1 MQRDGLFEL
10 KRKWLPLFLFGVAIF
25 GSGIALFALWVYRS
39 SPYPRI
45 VVDFLT
51 TGDPASL
58 PRGTLISLSAAAF
71 ALFGVWILAFSIRKI
86 NESEVGEIDS
96 FWWKVAVAALAG
108 SWWLGQPRA
117 AVIGSG
123 TGMPTLLRA
132 LKTFCGTITVVGNA
146 APELV
151 IALAD
156 DEEGVRYVM
165 SQTSEFLKN
174 SEVSRLSNGLR
185 LHGRFLSPDSPMAFE
200 AVTRAD
206 VVILCPDL
214 ENVGQVGNLPYE
226 TVRRARGKRILVG
239 AVTASAED
247 ALARASEWYAA
258 RCGSITVL
266 ANNNF
271 VAPLPTNRFYQSGEN
286 LRGLTRSASLQGA
299 SQNLEGLFERDL
311 ADWSSPENWD
321 ASKLSVFLREA
332 IMRN

>member
-25 GSGIALFALWVYRS
+25 GSGIALFALWLYRS

-51 TGDPASL
+51 TNDPASL

-71 ALFGVWILAFSIRKI
+71 ALFGVWILLYSIRKI

-96 FWWKVAVAALAG
+96 FWWKIAVAALAG
-108 SWWLGQPRA
+108 GWWLGQPRV

-132 LKTFCGTITVVGNA
+132 LKTFCGAITVVGNA

-156 DEEGVRYVM
+156 DEEGVRYVLHK
-165 SQTSEFLKN
+165 TSEVLKT
-174 SEVSRLSNGLR
+174 SEVSQLSNGLR

-206 VVILCPDL
+206 AVILCPDL
-214 ENVGQVGNLPYE
+214 ENVGQVDNLPYE
-226 TVRRARGKRILVG
+226 TVRRAKGKRILIG

-247 ALARASEWYAA
+247 SLTQAIESCAA
-258 RCGSITVL
+258 HYGSITVL

-271 VAPLPTNRFYQSGEN
+271 VAPLPPNRFYQSTEN
-286 LRGLTRSASLQGA
+286 LLGLKDLA
-299 SQNLEGLFERDL
+299 GLFERDL
-311 ADWSSPENWD
+311 SDWSSPESWD
-321 ASKLSVFLREA
+321 VGKLSVFLREA
-332 IMRN
+332 ITRN

>member
-1 MQRDGLFEL
+1 MRDGLFEL

-25 GSGIALFALWVYRS
+25 GSGIALFALWLYRS

-51 TGDPASL
+51 TNDPASL

-71 ALFGVWILAFSIRKI
+71 ALFGAWILVYSIRKI

-96 FWWKVAVAALAG
+96 FWWKIAVAALAG
-108 SWWLGQPRA
+108 GWWLGQPRV

-132 LKTFCGTITVVGNA
+132 LKTFCGTITVVGDA
-146 APELV
+146 SPELV

-156 DEEGVRYVM
+156 DEEGVKYVLE
-165 SQTSEFLKN
+165 QTPSVFETLGVLAKI
-174 SEVSRLSNGLR
+174 SDGLR

-206 VVILCPDL
+206 AVILCPDL
-214 ENVGQVGNLPYE
+214 ENVGQVSNLPYVGQVSNLPYVGQVGNLPYE
-226 TVRRARGKRILVG
+226 TVRRARGKRVLVG
-239 AVTASAED
+239 AVTASAEES
-247 ALARASEWYAA
+247 LARAIESCAA
-258 RCGSITVL
+258 QCGSITVL

-271 VAPLPTNRFYQSGEN
+271 VAPLPPNRFYQSTEN
-286 LRGLTRSASLQGA
+286 LRGLK
-299 SQNLEGLFERDL
+299 DL
-311 ADWSSPENWD
+311 
-321 ASKLSVFLREA
+321 
-332 IMRN
+332 

>member
-1 MQRDGLFEL
+1 MMRDGLFEL

-25 GSGIALFALWVYRS
+25 GSGIALFALWLYRS

-51 TGDPASL
+51 TNDPASL

-71 ALFGVWILAFSIRKI
+71 ALFGVWILLYSIRKI

-108 SWWLGQPRA
+108 GWWLGQPRV

-156 DEEGVRYVM
+156 DEEGVRYVLHK
-165 SQTSEFLKN
+165 TSEVFKT
-174 SEVSRLSNGLR
+174 SEVSQLSNGLR

-206 VVILCPDL
+206 AVILCPDL
-214 ENVGQVGNLPYE
+214 ENVGQVDNLPYE
-226 TVRRARGKRILVG
+226 TVRRAKGKRILIG

-247 ALARASEWYAA
+247 SLTQAIESCAA
-258 RCGSITVL
+258 QCGSITVL

-271 VAPLPTNRFYQSGEN
+271 VASLPPNRFYQAGEN
-286 LRGLTRSASLQGA
+286 LRGLKDLG
-299 SQNLEGLFERDL
+299 GLFERDL

-321 ASKLSVFLREA
+321 VGKLSVFLREA
-332 IMRN
+332 ITRNV

>member
-25 GSGIALFALWVYRS
+25 GSGIALFALWLYRS

-51 TGDPASL
+51 TNDPASL

-71 ALFGVWILAFSIRKI
+71 ALFGVWILVFSIRKI

-96 FWWKVAVAALAG
+96 FWWKIAVAALAG
-108 SWWLGQPRA
+108 GWWLGQPRV

-123 TGMPTLLRA
+123 TATVCGVPTLLRA
-132 LKTFCGTITVVGNA
+132 LKTFCGTITVVGDI

-156 DEEGVRYVM
+156 DEEGVRYVLEI
-165 SQTSEFLKN
+165 SEVLKTSEIL
-174 SEVSRLSNGLR
+174 RLSNGLR

-206 VVILCPDL
+206 AVVFCPDL
-214 ENVGQVGNLPYE
+214 DSSQRLEIGDY
-226 TVRRARGKRILVG
+226 VRRAKGKRILVG
-239 AVTASAED
+239 AVTASSGD
-247 ALARASEWYAA
+247 ALA
-258 RCGSITVL
+258 
-266 ANNNF
+266 
-271 VAPLPTNRFYQSGEN
+271 Q
-286 LRGLTRSASLQGA
+286 
-299 SQNLEGLFERDL
+299 
-311 ADWSSPENWD
+311 
-321 ASKLSVFLREA
+321 A
-332 IMRN
+332 I

>member
-1 MQRDGLFEL
+1 MRDGLFEL

-25 GSGIALFALWVYRS
+25 GSGIALFALWLYRS

-51 TGDPASL
+51 TNDPASL

-71 ALFGVWILAFSIRKI
+71 ALFGAWILVYSIRKI

-96 FWWKVAVAALAG
+96 FWWKIAVAALAG
-108 SWWLGQPRA
+108 GWWLGQPRV

-146 APELV
+146 SPELV

-156 DEEGVRYVM
+156 DEEGVKYVLE
-165 SQTSEFLKN
+165 QTPSVFETLGVLAKI
-174 SEVSRLSNGLR
+174 SDGLR

-206 VVILCPDL
+206 AVILCPDL
-214 ENVGQVGNLPYE
+214 ENVGQVSNLPYVGQVSNLPYVGQVGNLPYE
-226 TVRRARGKRILVG
+226 TVRRARGKRVLVG
-239 AVTASAED
+239 AVTASAEES
-247 ALARASEWYAA
+247 LARAIESCAA
-258 RCGSITVL
+258 QCGSITVL

-271 VAPLPTNRFYQSGEN
+271 VAPLPPN
-286 LRGLTRSASLQGA
+286 
-299 SQNLEGLFERDL
+299 
-311 ADWSSPENWD
+311 
-321 ASKLSVFLREA
+321 
-332 IMRN
+332 

>member
-25 GSGIALFALWVYRS
+25 GSGIALFALWLYRS

-51 TGDPASL
+51 TNDPASL

-71 ALFGVWILAFSIRKI
+71 ALFGVWILVYSIRKI

-96 FWWKVAVAALAG
+96 FWWKIAVAALAG
-108 SWWLGQPRA
+108 GWWLGQPRV

-123 TGMPTLLRA
+123 TATVCGVPTLLRA
-132 LKTFCGTITVVGNA
+132 LKTFCGTITVVGDA
-146 APELV
+146 TPELV

-156 DEEGVRYVM
+156 DEEGVRYVLEI
-165 SQTSEFLKN
+165 SEVLKTSEIL
-174 SEVSRLSNGLR
+174 RLSNGLR

-206 VVILCPDL
+206 AVILCPDL
-214 ENVGQVGNLPYE
+214 DSNERLEIGDY
-226 TVRRARGKRILVG
+226 VRRAKGKRVVVG

-247 ALARASEWYAA
+247 V
-258 RCGSITVL
+258 T
-266 ANNNF
+266 
-271 VAPLPTNRFYQSGEN
+271 
-286 LRGLTRSASLQGA
+286 GA
-299 SQNLEGLFERDL
+299 SD
-311 ADWSSPENWD
+311 
-321 ASKLSVFLREA
+321 
-332 IMRN
+332 

>member
-1 MQRDGLFEL
+1 MRDGLFEL

-25 GSGIALFALWVYRS
+25 GSGIALFALWLYRS

-51 TGDPASL
+51 TNDPASL

-71 ALFGVWILAFSIRKI
+71 ALFGAWILVYSIRKI

-96 FWWKVAVAALAG
+96 FWWKIAVAALAG
-108 SWWLGQPRA
+108 GWWLGQPRV

-146 APELV
+146 SPELV

-156 DEEGVRYVM
+156 DEEGVKYVLE
-165 SQTSEFLKN
+165 QTP
-174 SEVSRLSNGLR
+174 RLFETLGVLAKISDGLR

-206 VVILCPDL
+206 AVILCPDL
-214 ENVGQVGNLPYE
+214 ENVGQVGNLPY
-226 TVRRARGKRILVG
+226 VGLVG
-239 AVTASAED
+239 
-247 ALARASEWYAA
+247 Y
-258 RCGSITVL
+258 
-266 ANNNF
+266 
-271 VAPLPTNRFYQSGEN
+271 LP
-286 LRGLTRSASLQGA
+286 
-299 SQNLEGLFERDL
+299 
-311 ADWSSPENWD
+311 
-321 ASKLSVFLREA
+321 
-332 IMRN
+332 

>member
-1 MQRDGLFEL
+1 MRDGLFEL

-25 GSGIALFALWVYRS
+25 GSGIALFALWLYRS

-51 TGDPASL
+51 TNDPASL

-71 ALFGVWILAFSIRKI
+71 ALFGVWILFYSIRKI

-108 SWWLGQPRA
+108 GWWLGQPRV

-123 TGMPTLLRA
+123 AGMPTLLRA
-132 LKTFCGTITVVGNA
+132 LKTFCGTITVVGKA

-156 DEEGVRYVM
+156 DEEGVRYVLYK
-165 SQTSEFLKN
+165 TSEVLKT
-174 SEVSRLSNGLR
+174 SEVSQLSNGLR
-185 LHGRFLSPDSPMAFE
+185 LHGRFLSPDSSMALE

-206 VVILCPDL
+206 AVILCPDL
-214 ENVGQVGNLPYE
+214 ENRDWGLGTLAPE
-226 TVRRARGKRILVG
+226 AKRSGVRDYVKRARGKRVLVG
-239 AVTASAED
+239 AVTASTED
-247 ALARASEWYAA
+247 ALARAIESCAA
-258 RCGSITVL
+258 QWGSITVL

-271 VAPLPTNRFYQSGEN
+271 VASLPPNRFYQSNEN
-286 LRGLTRSASLQGA
+286 LRGFK
-299 SQNLEGLFERDL
+299 NLAGLFERDL
-311 ADWSSPENWD
+311 ADWSSPESWD
-321 ASKLSVFLREA
+321 VGKLSVFLREA
-332 IMRN
+332 ITRNV

>member
-1 MQRDGLFEL
+1 MRDGLFEL

-25 GSGIALFALWVYRS
+25 GSGVALFALWLYRS

-71 ALFGVWILAFSIRKI
+71 ALFGVWILVYSIRKI

-108 SWWLGQPRA
+108 SWWLGQPRV

-123 TGMPTLLRA
+123 AGMPTLLRA
-132 LKTFCGTITVVGNA
+132 LKTFCGTITVVGDA
-146 APELV
+146 APELM

-156 DEEGVRYVM
+156 DEEGVRYVLGETFEVLK
-165 SQTSEFLKN
+165 TSKVL
-174 SEVSRLSNGLR
+174 RLSDGLR
-185 LHGRFLSPDSPMAFE
+185 LHGHFLSPDSPMAFE

-206 VVILCPDL
+206 AVILCPDL
-214 ENVGQVGNLPYE
+214 ENRDWGAGIRDY
-226 TVRRARGKRILVG
+226 VRRAKGKRVLVG

-247 ALARASEWYAA
+247 SLARAIESCAA
-258 RCGSITVL
+258 HCGSITVL

-271 VAPLPTNRFYQSGEN
+271 VAPLPPNRFYQTTEN
-286 LRGLTRSASLQGA
+286 LQGFK
-299 SQNLEGLFERDL
+299 NLEGLFERDL
-311 ADWSSPENWD
+311 ADWSSPESWD
-321 ASKLSVFLREA
+321 VAKLGVFLREA
-332 IMRN
+332 ITRN

>member
-1 MQRDGLFEL
+1 MRDGLFEL

-25 GSGIALFALWVYRS
+25 GSGVALFALWLYRS

-71 ALFGVWILAFSIRKI
+71 ALFGVWILVYSIRKI

-108 SWWLGQPRA
+108 SWWLGQPRV

-123 TGMPTLLRA
+123 AGMPTLLRA
-132 LKTFCGTITVVGNA
+132 LKTFCGTITAVGDSS
-146 APELV
+146 PELI

-156 DEEGVRYVM
+156 DEDGVRYVLRK
-165 SQTSEFLKN
+165 TSEVLRST
-174 SEVSRLSNGLR
+174 SEVSQLSNGLR

-206 VVILCPDL
+206 AVILCPDL
-214 ENVGQVGNLPYE
+214 ENRDWGAGIRDY
-226 TVRRARGKRILVG
+226 VRRAKGKRVLVG
-239 AVTASAED
+239 AVTASAEES
-247 ALARASEWYAA
+247 LAQAIEICAA
-258 RCGSITVL
+258 QCGSITVL

-271 VAPLPTNRFYQSGEN
+271 VAPLPPNRFYQKTN
-286 LRGLTRSASLQGA
+286 LTGLKDQL
-299 SQNLEGLFERDL
+299 GLFERDL
-311 ADWSSPENWD
+311 ADLSSPENWD
-321 ASKLSVFLREA
+321 VGKLSVFLREA
-332 IMRN
+332 ITRN

>member
-25 GSGIALFALWVYRS
+25 GSGIALFALWLYRS

-71 ALFGVWILAFSIRKI
+71 ALFGVWILVYSIRKI

-108 SWWLGQPRA
+108 GWWLGQPRV

-123 TGMPTLLRA
+123 TGLPTLLRA
-132 LKTFCGTITVVGNA
+132 LKSFCGTITVMGNA
-146 APELV
+146 SPELV

-156 DEEGVRYVM
+156 DEEGVRYVLE
-165 SQTSEFLKN
+165 QTPSVLKTLGVLTK
-174 SEVSRLSNGLR
+174 VSDGLR

-200 AVTRAD
+200 AVTRAEA
-206 VVILCPDL
+206 VILCPDL
-214 ENVGQVGNLPYE
+214 DSNERLEIGDY
-226 TVRRARGKRILVG
+226 VRRAKGKRVLVG

-247 ALARASEWYAA
+247 VLARAVERCAA
-258 RCGSITVL
+258 QCGSITVL

-271 VAPLPTNRFYQSGEN
+271 VAPLPSNRFYQTIKDFRDIKN
-286 LRGLTRSASLQGA
+286 LGS
-299 SQNLEGLFERDL
+299 LFERDL
-311 ADWSSPENWD
+311 ADWSSPESWD
-321 ASKLSVFLREA
+321 VGKLAVFLHEA
-332 IMRN
+332 ITRN

>member
-25 GSGIALFALWVYRS
+25 GSGIALFALWLYRS

-51 TGDPASL
+51 TNDPASL

-71 ALFGVWILAFSIRKI
+71 ALFGVWILVYSIRKI
-86 NESEVGEIDS
+86 NESEIGEIDS

-108 SWWLGQPRA
+108 GWWLGQPRV

-132 LKTFCGTITVVGNA
+132 LKTFCGTITVVGDA
-146 APELV
+146 SPELV
-151 IALAD
+151 MALAD
-156 DEEGVRYVM
+156 DEEGVKYVLDETLKQK
-165 SQTSEFLKN
+165 SGFLKKSDFLTN
-174 SEVSRLSNGLR
+174 LTDGLR

-206 VVILCPDL
+206 AVVFCPDL
-214 ENVGQVGNLPYE
+214 DSNQRLEIGDY
-226 TVRRARGKRILVG
+226 VRRARGKRVLVG
-239 AVTASAED
+239 AVTASAEN
-247 ALARASEWYAA
+247 ALAQAIESCAA
-258 RCGSITVL
+258 QCGSITVL

-271 VAPLPTNRFYQSGEN
+271 VAPLPSNRFYQKQDLSGFKN
-286 LRGLTRSASLQGA
+286 LTGLY
-299 SQNLEGLFERDL
+299 ERDL
-311 ADWSSPENWD
+311 ADWSSPESWD
-321 ASKLSVFLREA
+321 AGKLSVFLREA
-332 IMRN
+332 ITRN

>member
-1 MQRDGLFEL
+1 MRDGLFEL

-25 GSGIALFALWVYRS
+25 GSGIALFALWLYRS

-51 TGDPASL
+51 TNDPASL

-71 ALFGVWILAFSIRKI
+71 ALFGVWILVYSIRKI

-108 SWWLGQPRA
+108 SWWLGQPRV

-132 LKTFCGTITVVGNA
+132 LKTFCGTITIVGDT
-146 APELV
+146 APELI

-156 DEEGVRYVM
+156 DEEGVRYVLHK
-165 SQTSEFLKN
+165 TSEVLKT
-174 SEVSRLSNGLR
+174 SEASQLSNGLR

-206 VVILCPDL
+206 VVIVCPDL
-214 ENVGQVGNLPYE
+214 DSNERLEIRDY
-226 TVRRARGKRILVG
+226 VRHARGKRILVG
-239 AVTASAED
+239 AVTASTKD
-247 ALARASEWYAA
+247 ALARAIESCAA
-258 RCGSITVL
+258 HCGSITAL

-271 VAPLPTNRFYQSGEN
+271 VAPLSPNRFYQSGEN
-286 LRGLTRSASLQGA
+286 LRGLKD
-299 SQNLEGLFERDL
+299 LEGLFERDL
-311 ADWSSPENWD
+311 ADWSSPESWD
-321 ASKLSVFLREA
+321 VAKLGVFLREA